1 MSISLSAT
9 VTFCGWFHQTF
20 VCISGLDEKKNPT
33 KPSKALMKRIQT
45 SKKNSI

>member
-20 VCISGLDEKKNPT
+20 VCISGLDEKKKKKT
-33 KPSKALMKRIQT
+33 KQGINE
-45 SKKNSI
+45 KNTDI